1 MSLFPETI
9 AADLAGS
16 RVDMELLVLF
26 DFVTEPVRVWM
37 NGSGQLRTNDGYLWD
52 GLGRIGSIAGV
63 EQAVNG
69 QAPEVTFTLSGVDAQ
84 LVRLAR
90 DEFDAECKGRLIT
103 VLMQFFGTD
112 DPDDPDNQR
121 PLDLPYPIAS
131 ARALTPEFTYGE
143 RDERSIMIRCESL
156 FSLRSRPRAALY
168 TDADQQRRFPG
179 DLGFAFV
186 ASLKNK
192 VITWPDY

>member
-1 MSLFPETI
+1 MSLFPDTI
-9 AADLAGS
+9 KADLAGV
-16 RVDMELLVLF
+16 RVGMEILVLF
-26 DFVTEPVRVWM
+26 DFVTEPVRVWL
-37 NGSGQLRTNDGYLWD
+37 NGFGQLKTNDGNVWD
-52 GLGRIGSIAGV
+52 GLGRMGSIAGI

-69 QAPEVTFTLSGVDAQ
+69 EAPEVTFTLSGVDAQ
-84 LVRLAR
+84 MVRLAR
-90 DEFDAECKGRLIT
+90 DEFETECKGRLIT
-103 VLMQFFGTD
+103 VLLQFFGTD

-121 PLDLPYPIAS
+121 PLDLPYPIVT
-131 ARALTPEFTYGE
+131 ARALTSEFTFGE
-143 RDERSIMIRCESL
+143 RDERSITIRCESL

-168 TDADQQRRFPG
+168 TDADQQRRFAG